1 MPATIGLFL
10 CLAAI
15 AITPIII
22 GLVFGSPF
30 KMSLRQGLVLTDR
43 TFLLFFLRPM
53 ADELF
58 ALTAMMLERDRF
70 RRKRS
75 RRLRR
80 RRRIG
85 LAGSGR

>member
-1 MPATIGLFL
+1 LFL

-43 TFLLFFLRPM
+43 TYPLFILRPM

-58 ALTAMMLERDRF
+58 ALTAMMLAWTLVVRTC
-70 RRKRS
+70 RRTRS
-75 RRLRR
+75 
-80 RRRIG
+80 G
-85 LAGSGR
+85 